1 MNFNLTEDRQML
13 ADSLGR
19 YLSDRYAFETRN
31 RIAFSEQGWSN
42 EHWAALAELGI
53 TGALF
58 SEKAGGFGGVGFDI
72 GAVFEQLGKALVVEP
87 FLGALMAGRE
97 LEKFG
102 GHGKLLADVIAG
114 NKIAAF
120 AHQEPESRYE
130 LANVRTRGGKTG
142 TGWELT
148 GLKAVVPQD
157 RKSVV

>member
-1 MNFNLTEDRQML
+1 MY
-13 ADSLGR
+13 G
-19 YLSDRYAFETRN
+19 LSCK
-31 RIAFSEQGWSN
+31 
-42 EHWAALAELGI
+42 WACGCC
-53 TGALF
+53 
-58 SEKAGGFGGVGFDI
+58 GVGYYC
-72 GAVFEQLGKALVVEP
+72 GAVVEQLGKALVVEP
-87 FLGALMAGRE
+87 FLGALVAGRAH
-97 LEKFG
+97 EKAG

-157 RKSVV
+157 RKSTRLNSSH

>member
-1 MNFNLTEDRQML
+1 MRI
-13 ADSLGR
+13 
-19 YLSDRYAFETRN
+19 SDW
-31 RIAFSEQGWSN
+31 SSDVCSSDLSN

-87 FLGALMAGRE
+87 FLGALMAGRA
-97 LEKFG
+97 LEKSG

-120 AHQEPESRYE
+120 AHQEQESRYE
-130 LANVRTRGGKTG
+130 LDTVRTRT
-142 TGWELT
+142 E
-148 GLKAVVPQD
+148 AH
-157 RKSVV
+157 